1 MSARRVW
8 SLPLA
13 ATLALTFGCDG
24 GGGSSKK
31 PSTGGA
37 KAAVKPEEAQPRD
50 ILNKTTF
57 DVRSVAEETQ
67 KGARVIDPATN
78 PNMYVAQ
85 SARLAVM
92 TTKHNIDIYQA
103 ANGDYPKT
111 AQELVDNLLKPEGQ
125 GLPALPY
132 YLEYGYDEAKHEL
145 VILEYP
151 ERKKERERQR
161 DGQ

>member
-1 MSARRVW
+1 MSARRCW

-13 ATLALTFGCDG
+13 ATLALVVGCDG
-24 GGGSSKK
+24 GTSSKK
-31 PSTGGA
+31 PAAAGG
-37 KAAVKPEEAQPRD
+37 KKGAVTAEEAQPRD

-57 DVRSVAEETQ
+57 DVRSVAQETQ
-67 KGARVIDPATN
+67 KGARVIDPTTN

-85 SARLAVM
+85 TARLAVM
-92 TTKHNIDIYQA
+92 TTKHNLDIYQA

-132 YLEYGYDEAKHEL
+132 YLEYGYDETEHKL

-151 ERKKERERQR
+151 ERKKERERRR
-161 DGQ
+161 DAE